1 MARITR
7 IVTGF
12 ALLIAGTFMLV
23 LPGPGILTIL
33 GGLALLSKDIAWAG
47 RLAEWLKQRF
57 ARYAGDDQ
65 EASS

>member
-1 MARITR
+1 MARIAR

-12 ALLIAGTFMLV
+12 VLIIAGTLMLV
-23 LPGPGILTIL
+23 LPGPGILTIV

-47 RLAEWLKQRF
+47 RLAEWVKRRF
-57 ARYAGDDQ
+57 ARYAGDDP